1 MGPGLRT
8 EDGMAADSID
18 FAVVAYREDGVWQ
31 VATLPREV
39 GEDIDDLITALRP
52 WPGDSGVLGMVSID
66 EDFFVL
72 VRVASDDVRV
82 FMSDVTA
89 VTEWP
94 LASSI
99 ADYLDLPDP
108 DDDEEPQP
116 AGDADVLAELGMSAV
131 DLAVLCD
138 DDELYPDEMLS
149 DIAERLGFGAQLDSV
164 VESANA

>member
-1 MGPGLRT
+1 MA
-8 EDGMAADSID
+8 EDSVDY
-18 FAVVAYREDGVWQ
+18 AVVAYREEGIWQ
-31 VATLPREV
+31 VAPLPRAV

-52 WPGDSGVLGMVSID
+52 WPGDVGVLGLVSVD

-72 VRVASDDVRV
+72 ARVAGEDVRV
-82 FMSDVTA
+82 FLSDVTA

-116 AGDADVLAELGMSAV
+116 AGDSDVVAEFGMSAV

-138 DDELYPDEMLS
+138 DEELYPDEMLS
-149 DIAERLGFGAQLDSV
+149 DIAERLGFGPQLDSILDT
-164 VESANA
+164 ARA

>member
-1 MGPGLRT
+1 
-8 EDGMAADSID
+8 MAAEAIE
-18 FAVVAYREDGVWQ
+18 FAVVAYREEGVWQ

-39 GEDIDDLITALRP
+39 GEDIGDLITALRP
-52 WPGDSGVLGMVSID
+52 WPGDSGVLGLVSVD

-72 VRVASDDVRV
+72 VRVAGVDVRV
-82 FMSDVTA
+82 FLSDVTA

-116 AGDADVLAELGMSAV
+116 AGDSDVLAELGMTAV

-138 DDELYPDEMLS
+138 DEELYPDEMLS
-149 DIAERLGFGAQLDSV
+149 DVAERLGFGAQLDTILGS
-164 VESANA
+164 SRA

>member
-1 MGPGLRT
+1 
-8 EDGMAADSID
+8 MAAGSID
-18 FAVVAYREDGVWQ
+18 FAVVAYREEGMWR

-39 GEDIDDLITALRP
+39 GDDIDDLITAVRP
-52 WPGDSGVLGMVSID
+52 WPGESGVLGLVSVD

-72 VRVASDDVRV
+72 VRVAGDDVRV
-82 FMSDVTA
+82 FLSDVTA

-99 ADYLDLPDP
+99 AYYLDLPDP

-116 AGDADVLAELGMSAV
+116 AGDSDVIAELGMTAV

-149 DIAERLGFGAQLDSV
+149 DIADRLGFGEQLEPIL
-164 VESANA
+164 ESAKA

>member
-1 MGPGLRT
+1 
-8 EDGMAADSID
+8 MAAEAID
-18 FAVVAYREDGVWQ
+18 FALVAYREEGMWQ
-31 VATLPREV
+31 VAPLPREV

-52 WPGDSGVLGMVSID
+52 WPGDAGVLGLVSVD

-72 VRVASDDVRV
+72 VRVAGDDVRV
-82 FMSDVTA
+82 FLSDVTA

-108 DDDEEPQP
+108 DDEEEPQP
-116 AGDADVLAELGMSAV
+116 AGDSDVVAELGMTAV

-138 DDELYPDEMLS
+138 DEELYPDEMLG
-149 DIAERLGFGAQLDSV
+149 DIAERLGFGPQLEALL
-164 VESANA
+164 ESSRA

>member
-1 MGPGLRT
+1 
-8 EDGMAADSID
+8 MADDSVD
-18 FAVVAYREDGVWQ
+18 FAVVAYREEGIWQ
-31 VATLPREV
+31 LATLPRAV

-52 WPGDSGVLGMVSID
+52 WPGDAGVLGLVSVD

-72 VRVASDDVRV
+72 VRVAGDDVRV
-82 FMSDVTA
+82 FLSDVTA

-99 ADYLDLPDP
+99 AEYLDLPDP

-116 AGDADVLAELGMSAV
+116 AGDSDVVQEFGMTAV

-149 DIAERLGFGAQLDSV
+149 DVAERLGFGAQLASI
-164 VESANA
+164 VEAAKA